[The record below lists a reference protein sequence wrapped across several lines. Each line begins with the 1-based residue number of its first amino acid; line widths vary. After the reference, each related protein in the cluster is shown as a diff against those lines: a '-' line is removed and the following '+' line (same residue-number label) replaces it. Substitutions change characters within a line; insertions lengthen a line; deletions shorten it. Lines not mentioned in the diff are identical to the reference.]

1 VGPRLLT
8 NLALPRCPQPHA
20 RVRHGVLDVRS
31 SIRASGVWLS
41 HPWVDLL
48 GRNAFH
54 TSPLIT
60 KSVLAPSDQGL
71 LCWVCVGELN
81 EREY

>member
-1 VGPRLLT
+1 MGPRLLT